1 MKSYHLMPDYES
13 FSSLILDEIFKNKS
27 LLSWDELDAAIC
39 RHNLDK
45 VSMMEPANVFRNSA
59 TEVPLF
65 ILSQLQEPARGTWLW
80 AKGLFRNFVEFFWD
94 DNGYLFWSFVY
105 LSALAIRFALVF
117 NDYSPKSGVWVGI
130 ARGCGAD
137 LNILLM
143 TLPLTMMKSTHT
155 RLRTHPL
162 TPTLI
167 YQPFIHIVL
176 MRSTG
181 TIQRV
186 LKYFPIDD
194 MIEIHINLSKLAVA
208 FTVVH
213 VS

>member
-1 MKSYHLMPDYES
+1 MYFVTLRKTR
-13 FSSLILDEIFKNKS
+13 
-27 LLSWDELDAAIC
+27 AI
-39 RHNLDK
+39 
-45 VSMMEPANVFRNSA
+45 
-59 TEVPLF
+59 F

-105 LSALAIRFALVF
+105 MSALAIRFALVF

-155 RLRTHPL
+155 RLRTNPL
-162 TPTLI
+162 TLL
-167 YQPFIHIVL
+167 YQPFVHNNL